1 MLYERAKGGLFGKA
15 PFFCVLIS
23 YFHHN
28 ACRVRGRNTENIE
41 MNIAEGMA
49 KCQGQWHTLMS
60 FINDEKYI
68 VFNDIGRNRRKKEV
82 RDGVKVIIVLV
93 S

>member
-1 MLYERAKGGLFGKA
+1 M
-15 PFFCVLIS
+15 
-23 YFHHN
+23 
-28 ACRVRGRNTENIE
+28 RGRNTENIE
-41 MNIAEGMA
+41 MNIDEGMA
-49 KCQGQWHTLMS
+49 KCQGQRHTLMN

-68 VFNDIGRNRRKKEV
+68 VFNDIGGNRRKKEV

>member
-1 MLYERAKGGLFGKA
+1 
-15 PFFCVLIS
+15 
-23 YFHHN
+23 
-28 ACRVRGRNTENIE
+28 
-41 MNIAEGMA
+41 
-49 KCQGQWHTLMS
+49 MS

>member
-49 KCQGQWHTLMS
+49 KCQGQ
-60 FINDEKYI
+60 
-68 VFNDIGRNRRKKEV
+68 
-82 RDGVKVIIVLV
+82 
-93 S
+93 